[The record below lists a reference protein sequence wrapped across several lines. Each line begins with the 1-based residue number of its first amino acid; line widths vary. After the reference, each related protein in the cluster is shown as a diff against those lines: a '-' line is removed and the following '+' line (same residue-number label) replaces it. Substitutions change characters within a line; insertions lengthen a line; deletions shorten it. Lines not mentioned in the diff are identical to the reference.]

1 VIIIR
6 PYRVIDASH
15 IQLGTWTDQSDNPV
29 GESVRFQVGIDLSLK
44 CQVEVDV
51 PWLIEELFN
60 SEVPDP
66 SDLGIEWIVEW
77 YSNKTKLAGVAFR
90 APVLRK
96 RQDLAIMIPGDL
108 IGGRIELSRRIVL
121 SRDIDCAFPLA
132 PKKNGSIIWSETTS
146 LLVEGVGAQMPI
158 SFVSFEDNGLKKSAI
173 WAVDRSKLES
183 LTEDSFDEPF
193 PEHLRVLLNVT
204 NPQAQELVVADSP
217 DHPVLGFPLKT
228 LARDSLTAMIEL
240 AQSEFFDLGARY
252 EDGSLGQQISTA
264 LKIVGIRDVQE
275 FVSKPLVAQNALIQG
290 AIFR

>member
-1 VIIIR
+1 
-6 PYRVIDASH
+6 
-15 IQLGTWTDQSDNPV
+15 
-29 GESVRFQVGIDLSLK
+29 
-44 CQVEVDV
+44 
-51 PWLIEELFN
+51 
-60 SEVPDP
+60 
-66 SDLGIEWIVEW
+66 
-77 YSNKTKLAGVAFR
+77 
-90 APVLRK
+90 
-96 RQDLAIMIPGDL
+96 
-108 IGGRIELSRRIVL
+108 
-121 SRDIDCAFPLA
+121 
-132 PKKNGSIIWSETTS
+132 
-146 LLVEGVGAQMPI
+146 MPI

-204 NPQAQELVVADSP
+204 NPQAQELVIADSP

-228 LARDSLTAMIEL
+228 LARYSLTAMIEL